1 MFDAERAKEN
11 ALSSG
16 SATGKTMFLCFTRG
30 RMMLHACKKEG
41 LAYASLGVQE
51 GKMYVIGQPNQYQV
65 VQINSLINL
74 HHNTFLRL
82 KMVAD
87 SYLDRS
93 GYRHV
98 DIAKLMTLA
107 NLTFPKLT

>member
-41 LAYASLGVQE
+41 LAYASR
-51 GKMYVIGQPNQYQV
+51 GKMYVIDQPKQYQV